1 VVSQTV
7 AVWILIALA
16 VAAANLPFVTERF
29 FGLVPLKAWSRKPA
43 GMIIVELALLYV
55 LIGLMGYGFETAI
68 MNPFAR
74 TWEFYVTTLCIFLV
88 LGYPGFVYRYLLKK

>member
-1 VVSQTV
+1 MFSQSV

-16 VAAANLPFVTERF
+16 VAAANLPFISERLF
-29 FGLVPLKAWSRKPA
+29 ALIPIKSWIRKPA
-43 GMIIVELALLYV
+43 AAIVIELAVLY
-55 LIGLMGYGFETAI
+55 LIIGLVGYGFETAI